1 MRIFKTVFLVLLAIV
16 MLASCVVEK
25 RRYMSGY
32 HISWNERVKSE
43 KSPESTIEPLA
54 EDNSTQ
60 NFAPDL
66 IENETE
72 IVPESLHKIEKEIVA
87 DNSHS
92 KPSGILT
99 KERINKLSAPKK
111 STNNTFEQNETENVR
126 KNKRNILIPIGSANT
141 KITGVFSL
149 IMSILAWLFI
159 LTAVGVIGSVTSILG
174 TILLGV
180 LSMGAALYGISGGI
194 SVLILTNAGDKN
206 EGRILAMAALIIGIG
221 YLVFIILSS
230 AKS

>member
-1 MRIFKTVFLVLLAIV
+1 
-16 MLASCVVEK
+16 
-25 RRYMSGY
+25 MSGY
-32 HISWNERVKSE
+32 HISWNERVKAE

-54 EDNSTQ
+54 EDNPTQ

-72 IVPESLHKIEKEIVA
+72 IVPESLHKIEKEIVT

-92 KPSGILT
+92 KPLGILT

>member
-1 MRIFKTVFLVLLAIV
+1 
-16 MLASCVVEK
+16 
-25 RRYMSGY
+25 MSGY
-32 HISWNERVKSE
+32 HISWNERVKAE

-60 NFAPDL
+60 NFTPDL

-72 IVPESLHKIEKEIVA
+72 IVPESLHKIEKEIVT

-92 KPSGILT
+92 KPLGILT